1 MTGGKSLHIN
11 NGTDESHTKKR
22 KRKPK
27 NHGDAIIGSTLSK
40 EKDNIESKG
49 RRKNDSTRR
58 NKSSSSKSSFRCS
71 TGETPSSISPVE
83 NVKSQKL
90 KRKGKRK
97 RSKDSSAE
105 TDEASRLQRRARNL
119 IIKMKFEQNLIDAY
133 SGEGWKGQ
141 R

>member
-1 MTGGKSLHIN
+1 MPGEKSLHIN
-11 NGTDESHTKKR
+11 NGTDELHTKKR

-27 NHGDAIIGSTLSK
+27 IHGDAFIGSTLSK
-40 EKDNIESKG
+40 EFESKG
-49 RRKNDSTRR
+49 RRKNDSRR
-58 NKSSSSKSSFRCS
+58 NKSSSNKSSFRCS
-71 TGETPSSISPVE
+71 TGETLSSISPVE
-83 NVKSQKL
+83 NVKSRKL

-119 IIKMKFEQNLIDAY
+119 MIKMKFEQNLIDAY